1 MIPEERDK
9 RMAAIISIGVHVIVF
24 GLLAAGGMFSFLQT
38 HSQAKPVDVTIYNE
52 DALENTPPVGN
63 GETSSD
69 GGGGETYHIPQ
80 KQMPAIQESYTQAV
94 QEEREIKKVMQD
106 QGISQ
111 EQAKNVVTAKQQ
123 TTPATTTSA
132 DAKDANKENDTASQT
147 GPHRVEGVAKEA
159 NSTAEKAGNGRG
171 GSGNGPG
178 NDPDAT
184 PGLGTSSN
192 GNAYGGDSQ
201 GSSHSQ
207 GKRPAT
213 KARLILQPDVN
224 AYYPQDLRKK
234 NITGTVTVHVV
245 ITSDGVVSSASVS
258 GSSGYAA
265 MDAAAVQIA
274 YQCRYEPARNEQG
287 DAVTAERNLSI
298 PFVLQ

>member
-24 GLLAAGGMFSFLQT
+24 SLLAAGGMFSFLQT

-94 QEEREIKKVMQD
+94 QEEREIKKVMQH
-106 QGISQ
+106 QGISK
-111 EQAKNVVTAKQQ
+111 EQAKNIVTAKKQ
-123 TTPATTTSA
+123 PATTTSA
-132 DAKDANKENDTASQT
+132 DVKDANKENHTVSQT
-147 GPHRVEGVAKEA
+147 GPHRVEGVANEA
-159 NSTAEKAGNGRG
+159 DGAAEKAGNGRG

-178 NDPDAT
+178 NNPDAA

-192 GNAYGGDSQ
+192 GNAYGGDPQ

-213 KARLILQPDVN
+213 KARLISQPDVN
-224 AYYPQDLRKK
+224 AYYPQELRKK

-287 DAVTAERNLSI
+287 DAVAAERNLSI